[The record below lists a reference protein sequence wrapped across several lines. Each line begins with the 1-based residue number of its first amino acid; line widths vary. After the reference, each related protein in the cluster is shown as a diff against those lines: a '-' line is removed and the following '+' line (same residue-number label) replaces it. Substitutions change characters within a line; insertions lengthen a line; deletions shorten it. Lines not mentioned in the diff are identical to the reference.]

1 MIPVKDNIPR
11 ERFPLVTMIAVAV
24 VVISYLLSH
33 DHKGLLALLADI
45 LFLGLLGPSVE
56 GALGRVRFGSLCAMV
71 GLLTLAV
78 RSLAAGG
85 SPSAVLSL
93 AGGGS
98 PSAVLLG
105 TLVVTATVLGG
116 YLLLFPRARVLSL
129 VPIPFYTTLVEV
141 PAALLIGLWL
151 VLQVCFEVA
160 GLA

>member
-11 ERFPLVTMIAVAV
+11 EHFPLVTV
-24 VVISYLLSH
+24 VVVTVIVVAYLLSS
-33 DHKGLLALLADI
+33 DHKGLLPLLADI
-45 LFLGLLGPSVE
+45 LFIGLLGPSVE
-56 GALGRVRFGSLCAMV
+56 GSLGRVRFGSLCVLV
-71 GLLTLAV
+71 GLFTLAV
-78 RSLAAGG
+78 R
-85 SPSAVLSL
+85 PL
-93 AGGGS
+93 AGVGS

-116 YLLLFPRARVLSL
+116 YLLLFPRARVLNL

-151 VLQVCFEVA
+151 ALQVGFDVA

>member
-11 ERFPLVTMIAVAV
+11 ERFPLVTAIALAV
-24 VVISYLLSH
+24 VVIAYLLSS
-33 DHKGLLALLADI
+33 DHEGLLPLLADI

-56 GALGRVRFGSLCAMV
+56 GALGRVRFAGLCVLV

-78 RSLAAGG
+78 RLFVG
-85 SPSAVLSL
+85 V
-93 AGGGS
+93 GS

-129 VPIPFYTTLVEV
+129 VPIPFYTTLVEI

-151 VLQVCFEVA
+151 ALQVGFDVA

>member
-11 ERFPLVTMIAVAV
+11 ERFPLATAIALAV
-24 VVISYLLSH
+24 IVIAYLLSS
-33 DHKGLLALLADI
+33 DRSGLLALLADV

-56 GALGRVRFGSLCAMV
+56 GALGRVRFGGLCVLV
-71 GLLTLAV
+71 GLVAVAV
-78 RSLAAGG
+78 RSLAGA
-85 SPSAVLSL
+85 
-93 AGGGS
+93 GS

-105 TLVVTATVLGG
+105 ALVITATVLGG

-151 VLQVCFEVA
+151 ALQVCFEVA

>member
-11 ERFPLVTMIAVAV
+11 ERFPLVTSMAV
-24 VVISYLLSH
+24 VVVVIAYLLSRP
-33 DHKGLLALLADI
+33 KGLLPLLADI
-45 LFLGLLGPSVE
+45 LFLCLLSPSVE
-56 GALGRVRFGSLCAMV
+56 GALGRVRFGSLCLLV
-71 GLLTLAV
+71 GLFTLAV
-78 RSLAAGG
+78 RSLAG
-85 SPSAVLSL
+85 V
-93 AGGGS
+93 GS

-105 TLVVTATVLGG
+105 TLVVTATVVGG

-151 VLQVCFEVA
+151 VLQVCFDVA

>member
-11 ERFPLVTMIAVAV
+11 ERFPLVTVIAV
-24 VVISYLLSH
+24 VVVVIAYLLSS
-33 DHKGLLALLADI
+33 DHRGLLPLLVDI

-56 GALGRVRFGSLCAMV
+56 GALGRVRFASLCVLV
-71 GLLTLAV
+71 GLSTLAV
-78 RSLAAGG
+78 RSLAGF
-85 SPSAVLSL
+85 
-93 AGGGS
+93 GS

-105 TLVVTATVLGG
+105 ALVVTATVLGG
-116 YLLLFPRARVLSL
+116 YLLLFPHARVLSL

-151 VLQVCFEVA
+151 ALQVCFDAA

>member
-11 ERFPLVTMIAVAV
+11 ERFPLVTMIAVTV
-24 VVISYLLSH
+24 VVISYLLSS

-56 GALGRVRFGSLCAMV
+56 GALGRVRFGSLCVLV

-78 RSLAAGG
+78 R
-85 SPSAVLSL
+85 PL
-93 AGGGS
+93 AGVGS

-151 VLQVCFEVA
+151 ALQVCFEIA